1 MCGERGLAR
10 ELGVGG
16 NTRVRRDHVGGIR
29 HESTVEANNC
39 SRRQR
44 QLAPPDDV
52 GEVTKRANHRDT
64 RALVRLGQVVR
75 QNRNLDTEKGRAHGR
90 AKQGPI
96 TIVIRM
102 RDQRHTRRQQLRA
115 RRENLYIPAAIG
127 LLEQNLVVS
136 AGNFF
141 VFELGLSNG
150 RAERDVPQG
159 WRLCLVCLA
168 SFDVAQES
176 ELTRGDRLVR
186 NRAVGLGPVDREAQ
200 CTPDVFELLLV
211 FDRQL
216 LAQFDEV
223 ATANRQL
230 VGGLRALVVA
240 AFERGREVRL
250 IGERRVAANAVVV
263 LHATLGRQAVV
274 IPAHRVK
281 HFEPLHALVTSDTVG
296 VRVAEDVTN
305 VQRPRSRWRRGINR
319 EDGVAGL
326 TLARELVCA
335 GLLPLLIPE
344 RF

>member
-1 MCGERGLAR
+1 MHDRLRVTNHSPSRLQQFHHGLLCGERGLAR

-52 GEVTKRANHRDT
+52 GQVTERANHRDT

-115 RRENLYIPAAIG
+115 RRENLNIPAAAG
-127 LLEQNLVVS
+127 LLEQHLVVC

-159 WRLCLVCLA
+159 WRLCLVSLA
-168 SFDVAQES
+168 ALDVAQES

-186 NRAVGLGPVDREAQ
+186 NRAVRLGPVNREAERA
-200 CTPDVFELLLV
+200 PDVFELLLV
-211 FDRQL
+211 FNRQL

-223 ATANRQL
+223 STANRQL

-240 AFERGREVRL
+240 AFERGREVRFV
-250 IGERRVAANAVVV
+250 GERRIAANTVVV
-263 LHATLGRQAVV
+263 LHATLSRKSVV
-274 IPAHRVK
+274 IPAHRVEDL
-281 HFEPLHALVTSDTVG
+281 EPLHALVSSDTVG
-296 VRVAEDVTN
+296 VCVTEDVTD
-305 VQRPRSRWRRGINR
+305 VQ
-319 EDGVAGL
+319 
-326 TLARELVCA
+326 
-335 GLLPLLIPE
+335 
-344 RF
+344 